1 MASRLLTKSAAAL
14 LSSFHR
20 RTPNPI
26 HHLLSH
32 GAALASLLRPTG
44 GLAATAD
51 ATLLCGPARL
61 FSSSST
67 AAVPEV
73 PMTVDSIASKEWTIL
88 PETESDW
95 RSHAAAVAQSV
106 KVIKRRLKVQFS
118 NGISILMHP
127 VNEIVQVLSVVPG
140 CASWAFDSFR
150 HMNEHIM
157 RVV

>member
-1 MASRLLTKSAAAL
+1 MATRLLTKSAAAL
-14 LSSFHR
+14 LSSLR
-20 RTPNPI
+20 RGTPNPT

-44 GLAATAD
+44 GIAATVD

-73 PMTVDSIASKEWTIL
+73 PMTADGLTVDSIASKGWTIL
-88 PETESDW
+88 PEAESDW

-106 KVIKRRLKVQFS
+106 KVIKRRLKVQFLH
-118 NGISILMHP
+118 GISILIHP
-127 VNEIVQVLSVVPG
+127 VNEIV
-140 CASWAFDSFR
+140 
-150 HMNEHIM
+150 
-157 RVV
+157 